1 MHIGQG
7 ASGKQTA
14 NVARSEMSGLRKT
27 LWVGFSLTV
36 VIFVAIALPVEPD
49 QYRLLSISKSAKM
62 ILISQLP
69 SKTKYLLD
77 ASTAKITVDGK
88 PAEFPSLQ
96 AYTIVHVKFEARKS
110 SKDGIDIDG
119 VASEI
124 QVSTPENRK

>member
-1 MHIGQG
+1 
-7 ASGKQTA
+7 
-14 NVARSEMSGLRKT
+14 MSDRRKT
-27 LWVGFSLTV
+27 LWAGFSLTV
-36 VIFVAIALPVEPD
+36 VIFAAIALPVEPD

-88 PAEFPSLQ
+88 PAEFQSLQ
-96 AYTIVHVKFEARKS
+96 AYTIVHVKFAAQKS

>member
-1 MHIGQG
+1 
-7 ASGKQTA
+7 
-14 NVARSEMSGLRKT
+14 
-27 LWVGFSLTV
+27 
-36 VIFVAIALPVEPD
+36 
-49 QYRLLSISKSAKM
+49 M

-96 AYTIVHVKFEARKS
+96 AYTIVHVKFEARKG

>member
-1 MHIGQG
+1 
-7 ASGKQTA
+7 
-14 NVARSEMSGLRKT
+14 
-27 LWVGFSLTV
+27 
-36 VIFVAIALPVEPD
+36 
-49 QYRLLSISKSAKM
+49 M

-88 PAEFPSLQ
+88 PAEFQSLQ
-96 AYTIVHVKFEARKS
+96 AYTIVRVKFDARKG

-119 VASEI
+119 VAREI